1 MAVPFAWV
9 SGPGHAI
16 IRVMPIRIL
25 PPEVADKI
33 AAGEVVERPASV
45 VKELIEN
52 SLDAG
57 ATAIGVEIREGGR
70 RLIRVSDNGCGMP
83 AAEAPLA
90 LQRHATS
97 KLHSAADLEHLTT
110 LGFRGEALAAIA
122 AVSRLTLVT
131 RSAAESTGIELRVE
145 GGTLLG
151 SRPIGTPPGTVLT
164 VEGLFWNVPARLK
177 FLRSDATE
185 AGHIGHV
192 VTRYALAFPEV
203 QFRYSN
209 EGRLVFQSPGNG
221 DRQQVLLR
229 LLDAESIRQMLPI
242 VAEPDPLFPTIGVE
256 GFISAPSL
264 HRANRGAI
272 ELFVNRRLVQDRNL
286 AFAVIQAYH
295 TLLPGDRFPI
305 AFVFIDLPPEE
316 VDVNVHPTKAEVR
329 FRQASLVFR
338 AVQRAVHRTLVET
351 APVVTR
357 LVPPAGNREEPTPPR
372 ADESPTPLPMTL
384 PMTATTMPP
393 AAMPESPARSGPEK
407 VTTAAGLPPLRAIG
421 QVAATYL
428 VAEGPGGLY
437 LIDQHAA
444 HERILYEMLLAAPQQ
459 PITRQQLLE
468 PIPIEIGTRL
478 AGLIAEHLETLRQSG
493 FDLEP
498 FGNGAYLLRAV
509 PAFMGRQDPRQVL
522 SDVAEGLAGEVDAV
536 THDREQALIR
546 VICKRLAIKA
556 GQVLSL
562 REQTELLRQ
571 LELCQNPRTCP
582 HGRPTVLHLSATQ
595 LERQFGRE

>member
-1 MAVPFAWV
+1 
-9 SGPGHAI
+9 
-16 IRVMPIRIL
+16 MPIRIL

-57 ATAIGVEIREGGR
+57 ATAIRVEIREGGR

-97 KLHSAADLEHLTT
+97 KLRSADDLEHLTT

-131 RSAAESTGIELRVE
+131 RSAAEPTGIELRVE

-151 SRPIGTPPGTVLT
+151 SRPIGAPPGTMLT

-203 QFRYSN
+203 RFSYIN
-209 EGRLVFQSPGNG
+209 EGRPVFQSPGNG
-221 DRQQVLLR
+221 DRQQVLLK
-229 LLDAESIRQMLPI
+229 LLDAESTRQMLPI
-242 VAEPDPLFPTIGVE
+242 IAEPDPLFPTIGVE
-256 GFISAPSL
+256 GFIGAPSL
-264 HRANRGAI
+264 HRANRGSI
-272 ELFVNRRLVQDRNL
+272 ELFVNRRLIQDRNL

-295 TLLPGDRFPI
+295 TLLPNDRFPI
-305 AFVFIDLPPEE
+305 ALVFITLPPEE

-351 APVVTR
+351 APVVTG
-357 LVPPAGNREEPTPPR
+357 LVPSAGSREEQIAPH
-372 ADESPTPLPMTL
+372 EVYPTPLTMTL
-384 PMTATTMPP
+384 PATAA
-393 AAMPESPARSGPEK
+393 AAMPLAAIPEAPVRPGPEK
-407 VTTAAGLPPLRAIG
+407 AATAAGLPPLRAIG

-444 HERILYEMLLAAPQQ
+444 HERILYELILAAPQQ

-509 PAFMGRQDPRQVL
+509 PAFLGRQDPRQVL
-522 SDVAEGLAGEVDAV
+522 SDVAESLAGEVDAV
-536 THDREQALIR
+536 AQDREQALIR

-582 HGRPTVLHLSATQ
+582 HGRPTVLHLSAAQ

>member
-1 MAVPFAWV
+1 
-9 SGPGHAI
+9 
-16 IRVMPIRIL
+16 MPIRIL

-57 ATAIGVEIREGGR
+57 ATDIAVEIREGGR
-70 RLIRVSDNGCGMP
+70 RLIRVSDNGSGIP

-97 KLHSAADLEHLTT
+97 KLRHADDLTHLTT

-131 RSAAESTGIELRVE
+131 RSAEEPIGIELRVE

-151 SRPIGTPPGTVLT
+151 SRPIGAPTGTVLT

-185 AGHIGHV
+185 AGHIGHIV
-192 VTRYALAFPEV
+192 SRYALAFPEV
-203 QFRYSN
+203 RFSYFN
-209 EGRLVFQSPGNG
+209 EGRLVFRSPGNG

-229 LLDAESIRQMLPI
+229 LLDAESTRQMLPI
-242 VAEPDPLFPTIGVE
+242 ASDPDPLFPTIGVE
-256 GFISAPSL
+256 GFVSAPSL
-264 HRANRGAI
+264 HRANRSAI
-272 ELFVNRRLVQDRNL
+272 ELFVNRRLIQDRNL

-305 AFVFIDLPPEE
+305 AFVFITLPPEE

-351 APVVTR
+351 APTVAMLVTAPDGREERISPQAEGLLSQVPMILPPTPAATMPSAVVPA
-357 LVPPAGNREEPTPPR
+357 VSPPAG
-372 ADESPTPLPMTL
+372 
-384 PMTATTMPP
+384 P
-393 AAMPESPARSGPEK
+393 APAGGR
-407 VTTAAGLPPLRAIG
+407 LPPLRAVG

-444 HERILYEMLLAAPQQ
+444 HERILYEMILAAPRQ
-459 PITRQQLLE
+459 PVARQQLLE
-468 PIPIEIGTRL
+468 PIAIEIGTRL

-509 PAFMGRQDPRQVL
+509 PAFMGRQDPQQVL
-522 SDVAEGLAGEVDAV
+522 SDVAESLAAEADAV
-536 THDREQALIR
+536 AQDRERTLIR

-571 LELCQNPRTCP
+571 LEACENPRTCP
-582 HGRPTVLHLSATQ
+582 HGRPTVLHLSAAQ

>member
-1 MAVPFAWV
+1 
-9 SGPGHAI
+9 
-16 IRVMPIRIL
+16 MPIRIL
-25 PPEVADKI
+25 PSEVADKI

-57 ATAIGVEIREGGR
+57 ATDIRVEIREGGR
-70 RLIRVSDNGCGMP
+70 RLIRVSDNGSGIP

-97 KLHSAADLEHLTT
+97 KLHSADDLEHLTT

-131 RSAAESTGIELRVE
+131 RHVEEPTGIELRVE

-151 SRPIGTPPGTVLT
+151 SRPIGAPPGTILT

-177 FLRSDATE
+177 FLRSDITE

-203 QFRYSN
+203 RFSYIN
-209 EGRLVFQSPGNG
+209 EGRPVFQSPGNG
-221 DRQQVLLR
+221 DRRQVLLK
-229 LLDAESIRQMLPI
+229 LLDAESTRQMLPLI
-242 VAEPDPLFPTIGVE
+242 AEPDPLFPTIHVE
-256 GFISAPSL
+256 GFIGAPSL
-264 HRANRGAI
+264 HRANRSAI
-272 ELFVNRRLVQDRNL
+272 ELFVNRRLIQDRNL
-286 AFAVIQAYH
+286 AFAIIQAYH

-305 AFVFIDLPPEE
+305 ALVFIHLPPEE

-329 FRQASLVFR
+329 FRQAALVFR

-351 APVVTR
+351 APVVTD
-357 LVPPAGNREEPTPPR
+357 LVPSAGRREGPISPRQDEYPTQ
-372 ADESPTPLPMTL
+372 L
-384 PMTATTMPP
+384 TMPLSATAAPMPSAALPEVAARHDPEKAAP
-393 AAMPESPARSGPEK
+393 AAA
-407 VTTAAGLPPLRAIG
+407 LPPLRAVG

-444 HERILYEMLLAAPQQ
+444 HERILYEMLLAAGQQ
-459 PITRQQLLE
+459 PITQQQLLE

-478 AGLIAEHLETLRQSG
+478 AGLIAEHLPTLRQSG

-522 SDVAEGLAGEVDAV
+522 SDVAEGLAAETDLVAD
-536 THDREQALIR
+536 DREQALIR
-546 VICKRLAIKA
+546 LICKRLAIKA
-556 GQVLSL
+556 GQILSL

-571 LELCQNPRTCP
+571 LEACANPRTCP
-582 HGRPTVLHLSATQ
+582 HGRPTVLHLSAAQ

>member
-1 MAVPFAWV
+1 
-9 SGPGHAI
+9 
-16 IRVMPIRIL
+16 MPIRIL

-131 RSAAESTGIELRVE
+131 RSAAEPTGIELRVE

-256 GFISAPSL
+256 GFIGAPSL

>member
-1 MAVPFAWV
+1 
-9 SGPGHAI
+9 
-16 IRVMPIRIL
+16 MPIRIL

-57 ATAIGVEIREGGR
+57 ATDITVEIREGGR
-70 RLIRVSDNGCGMP
+70 RLIRVSDNGSGIP

-97 KLHSAADLEHLTT
+97 KLRTADDLEHLTT

-131 RSAAESTGIELRVE
+131 RSVGEPVGIELRVE

-151 SRPIGTPPGTVLT
+151 SRPMAAPPGTVLT

-177 FLRSDATE
+177 FLRSDTTE

-203 QFRYSN
+203 RFSYLN
-209 EGRLVFQSPGNG
+209 EGRLVFRSPGNG

-229 LLDAESIRQMLPI
+229 LLDAESTRQMLTI
-242 VAEPDPLFPTIGVE
+242 AADPDPLFPTISVE
-256 GFISAPSL
+256 GFVSAPSL
-264 HRANRGAI
+264 HRANRGSI
-272 ELFVNRRLVQDRNL
+272 ELFVNRRLIQDRNL

-305 AFVFIDLPPEE
+305 AFVFISLPPEE

-329 FRQASLVFR
+329 FRQAALVFR

-351 APVVTR
+351 APVVNTLTTPAEGR
-357 LVPPAGNREEPTPPR
+357 EGPIGPREEAYPTQLSMNLPPADAGMMSSAVVPAPSSSSAAPTGGR
-372 ADESPTPLPMTL
+372 
-384 PMTATTMPP
+384 
-393 AAMPESPARSGPEK
+393 
-407 VTTAAGLPPLRAIG
+407 LPPLRAIG
-421 QVAATYL
+421 QVAAAYL

-444 HERILYEMLLAAPQQ
+444 HERILYETILAAPRRPVAQ
-459 PITRQQLLE
+459 QQLLE
-468 PIPIEIGTRL
+468 PVAIEIGTRL

-509 PAFMGRQDPRQVL
+509 PAFMGRQDPQHVL
-522 SDVAEGLAGEVDAV
+522 SDVAESLAAEADAV
-536 THDREQALIR
+536 AQDREQALIR

-562 REQTELLRQ
+562 REQAELLRQ
-571 LELCQNPRTCP
+571 LEACENPRTCP
-582 HGRPTVLHLSATQ
+582 HGRPTVLHLSAAQ

>member
-1 MAVPFAWV
+1 
-9 SGPGHAI
+9 
-16 IRVMPIRIL
+16 MPIRIL

-57 ATAIGVEIREGGR
+57 ATDIAVEIREGGR
-70 RLIRVSDNGCGMP
+70 RLIRVSDNGSGIP

-97 KLHSAADLEHLTT
+97 KLRHADDLTHLTT

-131 RSAAESTGIELRVE
+131 RSAEEPIGIELRVE

-151 SRPIGTPPGTVLT
+151 SRPIGAPTGTVLT

-185 AGHIGHV
+185 AGHIGHIV
-192 VTRYALAFPEV
+192 SRYALAFPEV
-203 QFRYSN
+203 RFSYFN
-209 EGRLVFQSPGNG
+209 EGRLVFRSPGNG

-229 LLDAESIRQMLPI
+229 LLDAESTRQMLPI
-242 VAEPDPLFPTIGVE
+242 ASDPDPLFPTIGVE
-256 GFISAPSL
+256 GFVSAPSL
-264 HRANRGAI
+264 HRANRSAI
-272 ELFVNRRLVQDRNL
+272 ELFVNRRLIQDRNL

-305 AFVFIDLPPEE
+305 AFVFITLPPEE

-351 APVVTR
+351 APTVAMLVTVPDGREERISPQAEGLLSQVPMILPPTPAATMPSAVVPA
-357 LVPPAGNREEPTPPR
+357 VSPPAG
-372 ADESPTPLPMTL
+372 
-384 PMTATTMPP
+384 P
-393 AAMPESPARSGPEK
+393 APAGGR
-407 VTTAAGLPPLRAIG
+407 LPPLRAVG

-444 HERILYEMLLAAPQQ
+444 HERILYEMILAAPRQ
-459 PITRQQLLE
+459 PVARQQLLE
-468 PIPIEIGTRL
+468 PIAIEIGTRL

-509 PAFMGRQDPRQVL
+509 PAFMGRQDPQQVL
-522 SDVAEGLAGEVDAV
+522 SDVAESLAAEADAV
-536 THDREQALIR
+536 AQDRERTLIR

-571 LELCQNPRTCP
+571 LEACENPRTCP
-582 HGRPTVLHLSATQ
+582 HGRPTVLHLSAAQ

>member
-1 MAVPFAWV
+1 
-9 SGPGHAI
+9 
-16 IRVMPIRIL
+16 MPIRIL

-57 ATAIGVEIREGGR
+57 ATAIRVEIREGGR

-97 KLHSAADLEHLTT
+97 KLRSADDLEHLTT

-131 RSAAESTGIELRVE
+131 RSAAEPTGIELRVE

-151 SRPIGTPPGTVLT
+151 SRPIGAPPGTMLT

-203 QFRYSN
+203 RFSYIN
-209 EGRLVFQSPGNG
+209 EGRPVFQSPGNG
-221 DRQQVLLR
+221 DRQQVLLK
-229 LLDAESIRQMLPI
+229 LLDAESTRQMLPI
-242 VAEPDPLFPTIGVE
+242 IAEPDPLFPTIGVE
-256 GFISAPSL
+256 GFIGAPSL
-264 HRANRGAI
+264 HRANRGSI
-272 ELFVNRRLVQDRNL
+272 ELFVNRRLIQDRNL

-305 AFVFIDLPPEE
+305 ALVFITLPPEE

-351 APVVTR
+351 APVVTG
-357 LVPPAGNREEPTPPR
+357 LVPSAGSREEQIAPH
-372 ADESPTPLPMTL
+372 EVYPTPLTMTL
-384 PMTATTMPP
+384 PATAA
-393 AAMPESPARSGPEK
+393 AAMPLAAIPEAPVRPGPEK
-407 VTTAAGLPPLRAIG
+407 AATAAGLPPLRAIG

-444 HERILYEMLLAAPQQ
+444 HERILYELILAAPQQ

-509 PAFMGRQDPRQVL
+509 PAFLGRQDPRQVL
-522 SDVAEGLAGEVDAV
+522 SDVAESLAGEVDAV
-536 THDREQALIR
+536 AQDREQALIR

-582 HGRPTVLHLSATQ
+582 HGRPTVLHLSAAQ